1 MCDLFGK
8 CSHNTTFCL
17 FNPKLKIK
25 MKKLNKTLN
34 VVNHLTCYH
43 CHTLMH
49 DFIRVIMQLQ
59 AQPSEKK
66 KKKHPKNSQPTC
78 SDNGEMIQDAQ
89 Q

>member
-1 MCDLFGK
+1 
-8 CSHNTTFCL
+8 
-17 FNPKLKIK
+17 

-66 KKKHPKNSQPTC
+66 KKKHPKNSQPTY

-89 Q
+89 QGRCMQVTTRDLWNPYIHDIVRL